1 MCVCLYV
8 ASFETF
14 GSGSFGGPLGG
25 LEQLDQEEDYEA
37 RPRSAARKGSKDD
50 YCDDP
55 RRRWRNSL
63 RPLDPGILSDVKNKK
78 KERFG
83 RANIN
88 QTKRLHLSFYYF

>member
-1 MCVCLYV
+1 M
-8 ASFETF
+8 
-14 GSGSFGGPLGG
+14 GSGH
-25 LEQLDQEEDYEA
+25 QEEDYEA